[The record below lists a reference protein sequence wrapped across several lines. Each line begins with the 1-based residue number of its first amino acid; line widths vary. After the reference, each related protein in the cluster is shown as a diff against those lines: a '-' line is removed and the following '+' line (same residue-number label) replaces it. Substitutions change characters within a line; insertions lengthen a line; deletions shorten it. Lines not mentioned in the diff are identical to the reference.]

1 VNRTA
6 VIAGTLLMLVRSHAG
21 AELSPPAAAPVVA
34 EAPAAI
40 DAAVNAEAPMPD
52 AAKRDPF
59 RPFTL
64 DLRPEV
70 PHDAPLTPLQRY
82 ELPQLRVAA
91 ILLHTLPP
99 RAMLEDNSGMGF
111 IVTPGTPI
119 GRNRGV
125 VKTIESRRIVVEE
138 KTLDYYGNE
147 QVQNVVL
154 EMPQDAKQQD
164 DGQGR

>member
-1 VNRTA
+1 VNRTV
-6 VIAGTLLMLVRSHAG
+6 VIAGTLLLLGSLASAQQDPVAD
-21 AELSPPAAAPVVA
+21 APVVA
-34 EAPAAI
+34 EPPAAAEV
-40 DAAVNAEAPMPD
+40 AANAEAPGP
-52 AAKRDPF
+52 AGQKRDPF
-59 RPFTL
+59 RPFML
-64 DLRPEV
+64 DLRPEI

-91 ILLHTLPP
+91 ILLHTQPP

-125 VKTIESRRIVVEE
+125 VKEIESRRIVVEE

-154 EMPQDAKQQD
+154 EMPQENHPQD